1 MKTIEER
8 AYSLYASDE
17 CCRDCENCE
26 DRVNCFDADYVWAFI
41 AGAKSEH
48 EELTKWNSPECP
60 PEDDK
65 LVIVK
70 YRSRGFELYS
80 IGDYDK
86 NYGWSTQDEVRFN
99 KDNIIGW
106 REIHE

>member
-8 AYSLYASDE
+8 ADIYEEISGCYGCQLGQVKE
-17 CCRDCENCE
+17 
-26 DRVNCFDADYVWAFI
+26 AFI

-60 PEDDK
+60 PEHSNTV
-65 LVIVK
+65 LVK
-70 YRSRGFELYS
+70 TPHGDTFYYS
-80 IGDYDK
+80 LG
-86 NYGWSTQDEVRFN
+86 NYYQGQWHISAIHNE
-99 KDNIIGW
+99 ILGW

>member
-1 MKTIEER
+1 MKTIKER
-8 AYSLYASDE
+8 AVEYANITFE
-17 CCRDCENCE
+17 KG
-26 DRVNCFDADYVWAFI
+26 VNSPFKDFV

-65 LVIVK
+65 VVIVK
-70 YRSRGFELYS
+70 YRSGGFELYS
-80 IGDYDK
+80 VGDYDK
-86 NYGWSTQDEVRFN
+86 KYGWSTQDEVGFN
-99 KDNIIGW
+99 KDDIIGW